1 MGWSEVELNTNHKQL
16 KAVSAGVG
24 LVAVVAMGAFGVLAS
39 HAPAGVQMWSEPEM
53 TTGETVT
60 QTTDE
65 EAPETSVA
73 TPPFTVTTPEGF
85 AVPH

>member
-1 MGWSEVELNTNHKQL
+1 MESKNNHRRL
-16 KAVSAGVG
+16 KAASAGIG
-24 LVAVVAMGAFGVLAS
+24 LTAAAAMGALGVLAS
-39 HAPAGVQMWSEPEM
+39 QAPAGVQIWSEPGM

-60 QTTDE
+60 QTTAG

-73 TPPFTVTTPEGF
+73 TPPFTFTTPEGF

>member
-1 MGWSEVELNTNHKQL
+1 MELKKNRKRL
-16 KAVSAGVG
+16 KTVSAGVG
-24 LVAVVAMGAFGVLAS
+24 LVAAAAMGTVGVLAS
-39 HAPAGVQMWSEPEM
+39 QAPAGVQMWSEPEM

-60 QTTDE
+60 ETTAG

-73 TPPFTVTTPEGF
+73 TPPFTFTTPEGF